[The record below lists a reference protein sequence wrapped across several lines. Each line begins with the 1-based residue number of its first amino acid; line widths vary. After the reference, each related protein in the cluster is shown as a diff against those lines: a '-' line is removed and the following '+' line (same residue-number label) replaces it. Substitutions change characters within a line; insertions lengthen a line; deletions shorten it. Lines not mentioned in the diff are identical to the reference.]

1 MLSPIIK
8 QSKIDNLRQLID
20 GARNIVITTHLS
32 PDGDALGSSL
42 ALCRVLAKMGKNV
55 RVVTPDVP
63 TATLMF
69 LPGVKDVLAYTKY
82 GELVEML
89 FGAANLIICLDFND
103 AHRVDR
109 MEHLLLK
116 SRAAKVMID
125 HHKNPSDFTV
135 LTISHPEISSTCM
148 LLYRVLFQLGLSNMI
163 DKTVAE
169 CIYTGMMTD
178 TGNFSYNSQD
188 PDLYIVISD
197 LLRRGINKDELYR
210 LAFNV
215 KKESQLRLNGYAI
228 DQKLTVY
235 PEHHAASIV
244 LTMEEL
250 AKYSY
255 ENGDTEGLVNVPL
268 AIPGVEYVAFIREGK
283 EYMKI
288 SMRSVGDVP
297 VNKFCSDYFNGGG
310 HINAAGGEYYGTL
323 AEAVS
328 KFEEALPTFD
338 EYISK
343 K

>member
-1 MLSPIIK
+1 
-8 QSKIDNLRQLID
+8 
-20 GARNIVITTHLS
+20 
-32 PDGDALGSSL
+32 
-42 ALCRVLAKMGKNV
+42 
-55 RVVTPDVP
+55 
-63 TATLMF
+63 
-69 LPGVKDVLAYTKY
+69 
-82 GELVEML
+82 
-89 FGAANLIICLDFND
+89 
-103 AHRVDR
+103 
-109 MEHLLLK
+109 
-116 SRAAKVMID
+116 
-125 HHKNPSDFTV
+125 
-135 LTISHPEISSTCM
+135 
-148 LLYRVLFQLGLSNMI
+148 MI

-228 DQKLTVY
+228 DQKLTIY

-250 AKYSY
+250 SRYSY